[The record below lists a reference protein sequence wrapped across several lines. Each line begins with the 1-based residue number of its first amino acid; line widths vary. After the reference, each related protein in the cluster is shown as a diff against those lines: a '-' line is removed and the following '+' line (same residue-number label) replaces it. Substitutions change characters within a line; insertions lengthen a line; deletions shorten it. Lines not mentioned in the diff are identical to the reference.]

1 MSHVHRHAGTPKG
14 RASNAHVTKAGQPPA
29 AATTGI
35 GDNDTS
41 VIRGPAIKKA
51 GRVIPYASDSANRRL
66 MIPIGLKK
74 SALGVFGT
82 NREKNV
88 YKGTGSESGSP
99 VPFYIKRR
107 RNNNVLQ

>member
-1 MSHVHRHAGTPKG
+1 MKSVK
-14 RASNAHVTKAGQPPA
+14 ASGFRTSDKAHVRKSGPQPDQA
-29 AATTGI
+29 KTCF

-51 GRVIPYASDSANRRL
+51 GRVIPYASDPANRRL

-88 YKGTGSESGSP
+88 YKGTGSESGLP